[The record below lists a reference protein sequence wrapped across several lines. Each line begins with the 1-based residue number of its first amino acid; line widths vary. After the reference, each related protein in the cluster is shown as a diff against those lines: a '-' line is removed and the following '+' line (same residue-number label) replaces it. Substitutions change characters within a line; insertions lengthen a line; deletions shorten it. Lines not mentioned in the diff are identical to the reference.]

1 MAEYRLYID
10 ESGDHTYRNL
20 EQLDRRYL
28 GLTGVLMNQGLYNPG
43 VPEGL
48 EELKRKFFTYDP
60 DRPPILVRRQLINK
74 RGAFGVLREESV
86 NEEWEDAF
94 LSFLRRLRAQIFTVV
109 IDKKEHQERYVEDIW
124 NPYDYAFGV
133 LLNRVRGWLNLR
145 EATADIMPEAR
156 GTTEDNQLLAAYV
169 RLHVD
174 GLNIAD
180 GDD

>member
-1 MAEYRLYID
+1 
-10 ESGDHTYRNL
+10 
-20 EQLDRRYL
+20 
-28 GLTGVLMNQGLYNPG
+28 MNQGLYNPG